1 MYLRPSKWKAKTEV
15 NHSET
20 CKSHLS
26 SLGGFF
32 LFKKFFRLACHDDSM
47 TSSNK
52 YSLLKHWLIWS
63 TCLWI
68 ATNAYAADTSP
79 ATLQIQYEKLSGQPA
94 DAARGQKF
102 FNIKHANEWSC
113 ASCHGNPP
121 TQASKHASTGK
132 NIAALAPKFNPDRL
146 TDNGKVEKWFRRNC
160 KDVLNR
166 ECTVNEKADV
176 VAYLRSL

>member
-1 MYLRPSKWKAKTEV
+1 
-15 NHSET
+15 
-20 CKSHLS
+20 
-26 SLGGFF
+26 
-32 LFKKFFRLACHDDSM
+32 M
-47 TSSNK
+47 TSINK
-52 YSLLKHWLIWS
+52 LSHPSRWLSLSACVWFAL
-63 TCLWI
+63 
-68 ATNAYAADTSP
+68 NAYAADTSP
-79 ATLQIQYEKLSGQPA
+79 VMLQAQYEKLSGQSA

-102 FNIKHANEWSC
+102 FNTTHANEWSC

-132 NIAALAPKFNPDRL
+132 NIAALAPKFNSDRL

-166 ECTVNEKADV
+166 ECTPHEKADV

>member
-1 MYLRPSKWKAKTEV
+1 M
-15 NHSET
+15 
-20 CKSHLS
+20 
-26 SLGGFF
+26 
-32 LFKKFFRLACHDDSM
+32 
-47 TSSNK
+47 
-52 YSLLKHWLIWS
+52 
-63 TCLWI
+63 
-68 ATNAYAADTSP
+68 NAYGADTLP
-79 ATLQIQYEKLSGQPA
+79 VTLQTQYEKLSGRPA
-94 DAARGQKF
+94 DSARGQKF
-102 FNIKHANEWSC
+102 FSTTHANEWTC

-166 ECTVNEKADV
+166 ECTANEKADV